1 MYDFSF
7 TITYD
12 PGADA
17 YMDTFIESDS
27 LRSEAV
33 YACLDPTQLWSLEF
47 LTGDPGELEAVDAH
61 FEDGPPDR
69 ESVSGRPCAAT
80 RTVSRL
86 AGERRRRVTYAHL
99 SDIDYCDAVP
109 LLATQF
115 FETGV
120 VFKQVRSGA
129 TAQWRVLAQDDEK
142 VGLLYD
148 SVSARLADGLS
159 FSFDHLTEID
169 RWRGDLLAPGGLR
182 AEQRQTLVTAVEH
195 GYFETPREV
204 TLDELADA
212 LDVPRSTVSY
222 RLRRATAELA
232 KAFVDEGVP

>member
-1 MYDFSF
+1 
-7 TITYD
+7 
-12 PGADA
+12 
-17 YMDTFIESDS
+17 
-27 LRSEAV
+27 
-33 YACLDPTQLWSLEF
+33 
-47 LTGDPGELEAVDAH
+47 
-61 FEDGPPDR
+61 
-69 ESVSGRPCAAT
+69 
-80 RTVSRL
+80 
-86 AGERRRRVTYAHL
+86 
-99 SDIDYCDAVP
+99 
-109 LLATQF
+109 
-115 FETGV
+115 
-120 VFKQVRSGA
+120 VRSGA

-232 KAFVDEGVP
+232 KAFVDEGGP